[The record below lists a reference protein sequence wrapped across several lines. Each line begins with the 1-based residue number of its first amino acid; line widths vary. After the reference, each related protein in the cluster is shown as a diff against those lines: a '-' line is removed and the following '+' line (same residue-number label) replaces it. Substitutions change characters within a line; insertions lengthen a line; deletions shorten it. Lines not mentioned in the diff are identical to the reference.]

1 MGGDRRGSAGRP
13 EDFTNLFEM
22 PKRTVCRNRP
32 AGRVVLAAVNGR
44 VWVTVM
50 AVALFGGTGIA
61 PSQARTAEPHEVK
74 SCGAPDLSTGTRTC
88 TYTFVH
94 TDTIETFV
102 VPATTK
108 GPIKITATG
117 APGFG
122 EDATKSRGAT
132 VTGTFNFLSGT
143 PLFVVVGGDGYYDGY
158 NGGVGGGGGASDVR
172 LTMPDLQ
179 HRIMVA
185 GGGGAAGEQMI
196 FDSEHGIWRFI
207 VVKGGDAGQP
217 GLAPGGGQPG
227 RID

>member
-1 MGGDRRGSAGRP
+1 
-13 EDFTNLFEM
+13 
-22 PKRTVCRNRP
+22 
-32 AGRVVLAAVNGR
+32 
-44 VWVTVM
+44 M
-50 AVALFGGTGIA
+50 ALGLFGGLGVA

-74 SCGAPDLSTGTRTC
+74 SCGVPDVRTGTRTC

-108 GPIKITATG
+108 GPIQITATG

-122 EDATKSRGAT
+122 EDATKSRGAV

-158 NGGVGGGGGASDVR
+158 NGGVGGGGGGSDIR

-185 GGGGAAGEQMI
+185 GGGGGGGCAGYVDQNHLCTI
-196 FDSEHGIWRFI
+196 SEPGS
-207 VVKGGDAGQP
+207 GGGGSSLVP
-217 GLAPGGGQPG
+217 PGGKLSTAKTWEPSVVITITQYV
-227 RID
+227 